1 MSCVSIEKRCVPKDW
16 QRLRNHTNGRYSN
29 VLNTISR
36 GFAALFIPR
45 STDFIPTLFQLIR
58 PLPCVQ
64 TWCWFLHTWH
74 LPWNLGKS
82 MRWWW
87 DPFEKKSGSSG
98 SWGLGSGKTT
108 WTDTAA
114 CKLQW
119 HCANCTLVSNK
130 NNGLSRFE
138 SWYFQALLT
147 LESLLSKTDVGLAR
161 RQPLQN
167 SSATTVP
174 FWPPNSV
181 PTWWH
186 WRNVLHKRY
195 KSDQCHTFSLLSHD
209 FLAQLLIGCSQTPL
223 WRLSTNSLSS
233 NIHQITRTASVLS
246 KNTMVA
252 LWIDD
257 LP

>member
-58 PLPCVQ
+58 PLPCFQ

-130 NNGLSRFE
+130 NNGLSRCE
-138 SWYFQALLT
+138 SVWVLIFSGIVDLRVSAFKDRCGTCKAPATPEFFSYYGAILT
-147 LESLLSKTDVGLAR
+147 SQFSTDMVTLKERA
-161 RQPLQN
+161 
-167 SSATTVP
+167 
-174 FWPPNSV
+174 
-181 PTWWH
+181 
-186 WRNVLHKRY
+186 
-195 KSDQCHTFSLLSHD
+195 
-209 FLAQLLIGCSQTPL
+209 AQKI
-223 WRLSTNSLSS
+223 
-233 NIHQITRTASVLS
+233 
-246 KNTMVA
+246 
-252 LWIDD
+252 
-257 LP
+257 